1 MGDYH
6 DHYLEK
12 GVLLLAGVFEEFTSE
27 SLKFYKLDPSR
38 YFSSHGLSWYAMLKM
53 ISVKLELITDIN
65 KYLFIEQGLSG
76 GISYIC
82 KIFSEANNKY
92 IKIIILQKKVNS

>member
-1 MGDYH
+1 
-6 DHYLEK
+6 
-12 GVLLLAGVFEEFTSE
+12 
-27 SLKFYKLDPSR
+27 
-38 YFSSHGLSWYAMLKM
+38 MLKM
-53 ISVKLELITDIN
+53 ISGKLELITDIN
-65 KYLFIEQGLSG
+65 KYLFIEQGLRG